1 MLCQNGLFAVY
12 MMKIKL
18 TSLMVNDQVKAR
30 EFYTEKL
37 GFVIKQDIPMGEFH
51 WLTVASPGDDG
62 VEMLLEPTNFPPA
75 RIYQVELYK
84 AGIAAT
90 GFYVD
95 DVEGEFER
103 LSRIGVRFT
112 AEPSKMGPATVATFD
127 DTCGNLIQI
136 YQV

>member
-1 MLCQNGLFAVY
+1 
-12 MMKIKL
+12 MKIKL
-18 TSLMVNDQVKAR
+18 TSLMVNDQVRAR

-37 GFVIKQDIPMGEFH
+37 GFVVKEDIPMGEFH
-51 WLTVASPGDDG
+51 WLTVVSSEEPT

-75 RIYQVELYK
+75 RIYQGELYK
-84 AGIAAT
+84 AGIAAK

-95 DVEGEFER
+95 NVEAEFER
-103 LSRIGVRFT
+103 LSGLGVRFT
-112 AEPSKMGPATVATFD
+112 AEPAKMGPATVATFD

>member
-1 MLCQNGLFAVY
+1 
-12 MMKIKL
+12 MKIKL
-18 TSLMVNDQVKAR
+18 TSLMVNDQVRAR

-37 GFVIKQDIPMGEFH
+37 GFVVKEDIPMGEFH
-51 WLTVASPGDDG
+51 WLTVVSSEESA

-75 RIYQVELYK
+75 RVYQSELYK
-84 AGIAAT
+84 AGIAAK

-95 DVEGEFER
+95 DVEAEFER
-103 LSRIGVRFT
+103 LSSLGVRFT
-112 AEPSKMGPATVATFD
+112 AEPAKMGPATVATFD